1 MKISTKEQQR
11 AEFLLQS
18 QRIQLHQN
26 ESFSFMERYPRQ
38 AHKGV
43 PAEKAKYGPGIFVFH
58 LKEKQDKVIYMPPF
72 RHPSSLVRFLVS
84 QGVPFANYVPRER
97 SVGTLPEETYR
108 RPSLYMFW
116 FFILFLMFLI
126 LGYYSVGID
135 AWWGFIPAILSF
147 GLSLF
152 FICMLMTRFCY
163 LTLDNENLTV
173 HSAGRTIR
181 YPYTNLRKVN
191 FDFAREQ
198 TFTHVMEL
206 LDKDYRYRL
215 FYIGRVSRKKLN
227 EIAERLQQAGV
238 DATCS
243 LNDNKRFYH
252 DNRH

>member
-18 QRIQLHQN
+18 QRIQLHQI

-43 PAEKAKYGPGIFVFH
+43 PAGKAKYGPGIFVFH

-97 SVGTLPEETYR
+97 SMETLPEETYR

-152 FICMLMTRFCY
+152 SPCTVQAGQSAIRIQTCARSTSILPGSRLSPTSWNCSTR
-163 LTLDNENLTV
+163 TTV
-173 HSAGRTIR
+173 TVFSTSAG
-181 YPYTNLRKVN
+181 
-191 FDFAREQ
+191 FQ
-198 TFTHVMEL
+198 
-206 LDKDYRYRL
+206 
-215 FYIGRVSRKKLN
+215 GRS
-227 EIAERLQQAGV
+227 
-238 DATCS
+238 
-243 LNDNKRFYH
+243 
-252 DNRH
+252 

>member
-18 QRIQLHQN
+18 QRIQLHQI

-163 LTLDNENLTV
+163 LTLTTKISPYTV
-173 HSAGRTIR
+173 QAGQSAIRIQTCARSTSILPGSRLSPTSWNCSTRTTVTVFSTSAG
-181 YPYTNLRKVN
+181 
-191 FDFAREQ
+191 FQ
-198 TFTHVMEL
+198 
-206 LDKDYRYRL
+206 
-215 FYIGRVSRKKLN
+215 GRS
-227 EIAERLQQAGV
+227 
-238 DATCS
+238 
-243 LNDNKRFYH
+243 
-252 DNRH
+252 

>member
-18 QRIQLHQN
+18 QRIQLHQI

-116 FFILFLMFLI
+116 FFILFLMFPDIGL
-126 LGYYSVGID
+126 LFRWHRCMVGIHSGHPVLRTEPFLHLHADDPVLLPD
-135 AWWGFIPAILSF
+135 AGQREPHRTQCRQDNPLSVYRPAQGQL
-147 GLSLF
+147 
-152 FICMLMTRFCY
+152 RFCPG
-163 LTLDNENLTV
+163 
-173 HSAGRTIR
+173 A
-181 YPYTNLRKVN
+181 
-191 FDFAREQ
+191 DFHPRHGIARQGLPLPSFLHRPGFKE
-198 TFTHVMEL
+198 E
-206 LDKDYRYRL
+206 
-215 FYIGRVSRKKLN
+215 
-227 EIAERLQQAGV
+227 AE
-238 DATCS
+238 
-243 LNDNKRFYH
+243 
-252 DNRH
+252 

>member
-18 QRIQLHQN
+18 QRIQLHQI

-38 AHKGV
+38 AHKDIPTG
-43 PAEKAKYGPGIFVFH
+43 KAKYGPGIFVFH

-84 QGVPFANYVPRER
+84 QGVPFANYVPRGR
-97 SVGTLPEETYR
+97 SMETLPEETYR

-163 LTLDNENLTV
+163 LTLDNENLTYTV
-173 HSAGRTIR
+173 QAGQSAIRIQTCARSTSILPGSRLSPTSWNCSTRITVTVFSTSAG
-181 YPYTNLRKVN
+181 
-191 FDFAREQ
+191 FQ
-198 TFTHVMEL
+198 
-206 LDKDYRYRL
+206 
-215 FYIGRVSRKKLN
+215 GRS
-227 EIAERLQQAGV
+227 
-238 DATCS
+238 
-243 LNDNKRFYH
+243 
-252 DNRH
+252 

>member
-18 QRIQLHQN
+18 QRIQLHQI

-38 AHKGV
+38 AHKDIPTG
-43 PAEKAKYGPGIFVFH
+43 KAKYGPGIFVFH

-84 QGVPFANYVPRER
+84 QGVPFANYVPRGR
-97 SVGTLPEETYR
+97 SMETLPEETYR

-163 LTLDNENLTV
+163 L
-173 HSAGRTIR
+173 S
-181 YPYTNLRKVN
+181 
-191 FDFAREQ
+191 
-198 TFTHVMEL
+198 
-206 LDKDYRYRL
+206 
-215 FYIGRVSRKKLN
+215 
-227 EIAERLQQAGV
+227 
-238 DATCS
+238 
-243 LNDNKRFYH
+243 
-252 DNRH
+252 